1 MSVDQKRI
9 PDGLADAPS
18 RILST
23 LDEMIGEA
31 ECVDDVPATGD
42 ERCNIEGCARCELLR
57 VRSLMEPRDAG
68 TDLLAIAGGVGE
80 LRALLDGGMLVLGE
94 EELAHHR
101 EVLDG
106 IMHAAIRLN
115 EEVRGARAAAPC
127 PDAELLASSFQAER
141 RADVVVGVDL
151 AQPGADRTVAVPRLP
166 LASGTLAVARAEAAR
181 LAVEA
186 VLSSLGIADP
196 PDVDAIIARA
206 LPPGERMRLT
216 SRRRNQRWAVLHGR
230 LLFLGRRM
238 AHLGDR
244 RAGRDHHEASAL
256 EEALARWD
264 ELPRVVAELHRAE
277 ALLSHLLALP
287 AAEREAEIEEM
298 RSGAP
303 STLATLIARV
313 AVSERGRLE
322 VRIPEDHGET
332 PRAAALRPG
341 ALVRLVS
348 FAARPE
354 SSAEGSR

>member
-1 MSVDQKRI
+1 MPIEQKLI
-9 PDGLADAPS
+9 PDGCADDPR
-18 RILST
+18 RILAC
-23 LDEMIGEA
+23 LAEMIGDA
-31 ECVDDVPATGD
+31 ECIDDVPASGA
-42 ERCNIEGCARCELLR
+42 ERCNVEGCARCELMR
-57 VRSLMEPRDAG
+57 IR
-68 TDLLAIAGGVGE
+68 DLLAARPGAV
-80 LRALLDGGMLVLGE
+80 
-94 EELAHHR
+94 
-101 EVLDG
+101 
-106 IMHAAIRLN
+106 AIRQDF
-115 EEVRGARAAAPC
+115 ADAPDEWTIGIDC
-127 PDAELLASSFQAER
+127 AKPGAER
-141 RADVVVGVDL
+141 SVVTKLV
-151 AQPGADRTVAVPRLP
+151 T
-166 LASGTLAVARAEAAR
+166 STSLAVARAEGAR
-181 LAVEA
+181 LGAEA
-186 VLSSLGIADP
+186 VLAALGIAEP
-196 PDVDAIIARA
+196 PDVDAILARA

-216 SRRRNQRWAVLHGR
+216 SRRRHQRWAVLHDR

-238 AHLGDR
+238 EHLGDR
-244 RAGRDHHEASAL
+244 RAGRDHHEMTAL

-277 ALLSHLLALP
+277 ALLSRLLALP